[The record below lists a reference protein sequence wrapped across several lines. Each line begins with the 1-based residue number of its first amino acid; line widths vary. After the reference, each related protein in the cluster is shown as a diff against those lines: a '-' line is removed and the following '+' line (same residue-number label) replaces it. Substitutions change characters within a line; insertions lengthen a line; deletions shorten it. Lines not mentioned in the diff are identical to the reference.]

1 MTSRLRSYLYKDVFQ
16 KDLPPTV
23 SAPGPAGTAGGLQ
36 AASSNNPTPAREGHS
51 GGDPP
56 ATYQNVQSASTPQ
69 PSKVHFFLLSVYLST
84 HLLLKK
90 LDKHL
95 TKFNLGSHFL

>member
-1 MTSRLRSYLYKDVFQ
+1 
-16 KDLPPTV
+16 
-23 SAPGPAGTAGGLQ
+23 
-36 AASSNNPTPAREGHS
+36 
-51 GGDPP
+51 
-56 ATYQNVQSASTPQ
+56 VQSASTPQ